1 MRMRTEFAHAER
13 KRWRSAAGK
22 TAIKAVDVLKPA
34 GEPVGRQ
41 LGALLGKS
49 LKRRRKRSRRQL
61 EEGAG
66 GGAR

>member
-1 MRMRTEFAHAER
+1 
-13 KRWRSAAGK
+13 
-22 TAIKAVDVLKPA
+22 VLKPA
-34 GEPVGRQ
+34 GESVENA

-49 LKRRRKRSRRQL
+49 LKRRRKKSRRQL